1 MKQAEN
7 TITSRLVSRLNRM
20 SNWTLRQQQKPLI
33 GNQKQP
39 DVMMT
44 RAGHEP
50 VAIEAKWIDNPKDGT
65 EQVRGYIGQS
75 LKPEYAT
82 IGETLCAAMIASAKE
97 ISN

>member
-44 RAGHEP
+44 RVGHEP

-82 IGETLCAAMIASAKE
+82 IGETLCAAMMASAKE